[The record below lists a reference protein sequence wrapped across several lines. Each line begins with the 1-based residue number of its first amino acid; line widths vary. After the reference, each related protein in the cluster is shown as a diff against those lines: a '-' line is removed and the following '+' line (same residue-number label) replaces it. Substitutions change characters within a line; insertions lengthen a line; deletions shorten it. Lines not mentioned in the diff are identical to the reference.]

1 MSAIETTSPLATR
14 DASHRLTPTQRAP
27 IGLLVV
33 DDHPAVRSGLVQLL
47 EDAPD
52 LEVVSAVSTAEAAVG
67 EAEHKA
73 FDVAIVDY
81 HLGGRNGLWI
91 TRKLK
96 ALPSAPRV
104 VIFSAFANDHLAA
117 NCAIAGADALLSK
130 GSLGDDL
137 CYTIRSVSRGRKL
150 IPRVRRDM
158 VSLLGDRLDDDR
170 ERMILG
176 MLLAG
181 IGNEAIVETLRISER
196 ELSDRR
202 AQMLAKL
209 EPLPGERAALDT
221 GHTPLD
227 FDRPIG
233 R

>member
-1 MSAIETTSPLATR
+1 M
-14 DASHRLTPTQRAP
+14 
-27 IGLLVV
+27 
-33 DDHPAVRSGLVQLL
+33 DDHPAVRWGLVRLI
-47 EDAPD
+47 EDAAGMD
-52 LEVVSAVSTAEAAVG
+52 VVGAASTAEAAIS
-67 EAEHKA
+67 EAEHGA
-73 FDVAIVDY
+73 VDVAIVDY
-81 HLGGRNGLWI
+81 QLGGRNGLWV

-137 CYTIRSVSRGRKL
+137 CYTVRSIARGRRL
-150 IPRVRRDM
+150 IPRIRREMGD
-158 VSLLGDRLDDDR
+158 LLGDRLDDDR
-170 ERMILG
+170 DRMILG

-181 IGNEAIVETLRISER
+181 IPSEEIAATLRIDER

-202 AQMLAKL
+202 IRMLAKL
-209 EPLPGERAALDT
+209 EPLPGERAASNI
-221 GHTPLD
+221 GHAPLD